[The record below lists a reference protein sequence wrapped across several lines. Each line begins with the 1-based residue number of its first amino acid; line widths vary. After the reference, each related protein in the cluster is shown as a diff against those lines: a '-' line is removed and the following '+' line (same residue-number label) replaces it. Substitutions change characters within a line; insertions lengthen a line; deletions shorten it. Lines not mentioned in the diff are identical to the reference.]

1 MTRSNQSA
9 MTDAFEFGAGAV
21 AFPDAA
27 AAGGAAFDCPAL
39 AAVERGEPWDE
50 APTVDEP
57 GARAFPFDTR
67 VGDEV
72 VDCGAD
78 GVLCDAVPTPAAA
91 GASLL
96 VSRGSQSRRRS
107 CCRSTK
113 PTVTAATAS
122 TNVTKPRQCI
132 PSASARPRTRRHA
145 PHSMQ
150 RGAKPLIG
158 RPQRRHRTIG
168 IRRTGEVHY
177 AADPLAASVS
187 ASRCTFGSTGA

>member
-168 IRRTGEVHY
+168 IRRTDEVHY
-177 AADPLAASVS
+177 AADPLAASV
-187 ASRCTFGSTGA
+187 